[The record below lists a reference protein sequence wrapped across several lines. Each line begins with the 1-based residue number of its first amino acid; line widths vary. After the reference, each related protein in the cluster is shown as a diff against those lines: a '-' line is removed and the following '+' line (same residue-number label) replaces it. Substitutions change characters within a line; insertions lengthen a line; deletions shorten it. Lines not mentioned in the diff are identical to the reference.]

1 LREREEKVFGAVLF
15 FFWLCCYAD
24 NTKGGEGMQL
34 STSFFRSH
42 QLSLGLYH
50 AGGVW
55 EEGDGVG
62 GGCFIGFNYS
72 LLNSISI
79 SAVLLIVD
87 ILYFYPMI
95 KTNKIKIFYLRCS
108 RN

>member
-1 LREREEKVFGAVLF
+1 LEQCCFFLALLLRRQHQRRRGDAAF
-15 FFWLCCYAD
+15 Y
-24 NTKGGEGMQL
+24 QL
-34 STSFFRSH
+34 FRSH

-79 SAVLLIVD
+79 AAVLLIVD